1 MIDPVTAFATA
12 QAAVAGIQKAIK
24 LGKDV
29 HGLIKEFTTLFE
41 ASDSIN
47 KAINDRAKAGKS
59 DTAQALEWALQQNKL
74 REDMENLKHNLVYGG
89 YPEIWDMMLQ
99 KRMEIQRARK
109 KREAEERAAALKR
122 TQERQMMALYMA
134 IAAAFVTMI
143 IGGVY
148 VVLKID

>member
-1 MIDPVTAFATA
+1 MIDPITAFATA
-12 QAAVAGIQKAIK
+12 QAAVAGIQKALK
-24 LGKDV
+24 LGKDIS
-29 HGLIKEFTTLFE
+29 GCIREFTTLFE

-47 KAINDRAKAGKS
+47 KAVNDGAKTGKS
-59 DTAQALEWALQQNKL
+59 DTAQALEWAMQQNKL

-122 TQERQMMALYMA
+122 RQENQMVLLYMA
-134 IAAAFVTMI
+134 ITVAFVTMI

-148 VVLKID
+148 ILMQVT